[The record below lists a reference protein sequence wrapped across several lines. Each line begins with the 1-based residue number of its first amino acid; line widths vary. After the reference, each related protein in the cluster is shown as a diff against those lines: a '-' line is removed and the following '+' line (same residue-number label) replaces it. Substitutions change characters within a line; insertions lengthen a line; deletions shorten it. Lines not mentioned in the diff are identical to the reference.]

1 MCIKTLLESV
11 LLISLP
17 KHTSEKNNIAVLDGV
32 RAIACLSV
40 IAFHINRFTYNDHV
54 WNAAIA
60 GPLTTGV
67 LLVGYSGV
75 TLFFILSGFLLF
87 MPYAKALLIDKEWPS
102 MRLFYLRRAL
112 RIFPGYYVSLFLLIL
127 LTQPQYLQPDHLPQ
141 LGLFLTFLMDSSQTT
156 YQQINGPFWTLAT
169 EWQYYMLLPFLA
181 LCIRWIVQRGP
192 SQKRAWV
199 LIGCLLTVI
208 IWGLATRYWGR
219 SYDLHPSQP
228 LLLPRPLHNVAMF
241 FLYGMSGKYLEDFAV
256 GMLISVFY
264 VLSQNVSRDNKVT
277 VIMGRYSSWLWGT
290 GILLLFFMAVW
301 SAFPS
306 LSFLD
311 PYIGAHNW
319 LTELGFALGFGLCV
333 AAILFGPAG
342 LQGPF
347 AWGPL
352 RWIGMI
358 SYSLYIWHEPL
369 LRLWMAYVI
378 PLAHGWRH
386 AVIYALYWVCVL
398 LVIIPFSYVFYR
410 LIEYPW
416 MRLADRTRKR
426 ENRSS

>member
-1 MCIKTLLESV
+1 LASLL
-11 LLISLP
+11 
-17 KHTSEKNNIAVLDGV
+17 KHTPQKNNIAVLDGV

-40 IAFHINRFTYNDHV
+40 IAFHINRFTYNAHV

-181 LCIRWIVQRGP
+181 LGVRWIVQR
-192 SQKRAWV
+192 SSSRRRVWM
-199 LIGCLLTVI
+199 LIGCLLAVI

-228 LLLPRPLHNVAMF
+228 LLLPRPVHNVAIF

-277 VIMGRYSSWLWGT
+277 LIIGRYSSWLWGT
-290 GILLLFFMAVW
+290 GILVLFFMAVW
-301 SAFPS
+301 SAFPA

-333 AAILFGPAG
+333 TAILFGPTG

-358 SYSLYIWHEPL
+358 SYSLYMWHEPL

-378 PLAHGWRH
+378 PLTYGWRH
-386 AVIYALYWVCVL
+386 AVVYPLYWVCVL

-410 LIEYPW
+410 FIEYPW
-416 MRLADRTRKR
+416 MKLADRTRKR
-426 ENRSS
+426 GNKSV